1 VQPLQFVPLVVDV
14 GRPTLLTHTITRCS
28 LRDHA
33 APATCRWSL
42 SPRII
47 WPRARMPGLG
57 KNRTKPAHASIFRQ
71 ASSDRRG
78 LESVE
83 VKRDGRKEEHE

>member
-1 VQPLQFVPLVVDV
+1 VR
-14 GRPTLLTHTITRCS
+14 GRATLAVCTLGRRRRKTDALDTH
-28 LRDHA
+28 DHA
-33 APATCRWSL
+33 VL
-42 SPRII
+42 IG
-47 WPRARMPGLG
+47 PRARMPGLG